1 MPADGSPALGSS
13 FDRCGE
19 DDGHAGGG
27 PGAGDAVQLGLA
39 RADPYGARSDSGV
52 AHQTV
57 HRSPLVRQ
65 HEGDDGAGL
74 AGACGTAAAVEV
86 VLVVAGRVYV
96 HDEVEAVDVDSAG
109 GDVGGHQGR
118 DMAVLELGERPVAL

>member
-1 MPADGSPALGSS
+1 MPAYRSLALGSS

-19 DDGHAGGG
+19 DDGHAGGS
-27 PGAGDAVQLGLA
+27 PGAGDALKLGLA
-39 RADPYGARSDSGV
+39 RADPGGARSDSGV
-52 AHQTV
+52 VHQSV

-86 VLVVAGRVYV
+86 ILVVAGRVYV
-96 HDEVEAVDVDSAG
+96 HDEVEARDVDSAG
-109 GDVGGHQGR
+109 GDVGGHEDR
-118 DMAVLELGERPVAL
+118 DVAVLELGERPVAL